1 MAKPEP
7 KAKWRNRIV
16 GHGEVDPNDLVANPR
31 NWRIHPQAQQ
41 EALEGVLE
49 DVGWVDTVLVNQRT
63 GFVVDG
69 HLRVQLALRRDEQKV
84 PVTYL
89 DLSEDEELE
98 VLASYDPLS
107 AMAVQDIEKFNELA
121 ALVHPSADAVS
132 RLMDGVQQSNIRT
145 LSEGLQRPDFRGVV
159 EQMGAA
165 PENIMKD
172 AADGNWLYIEY
183 YGDKETFDEV
193 RELLANAMRG
203 ASPHEID
210 PGFFLQMVREYIGG
224 RR

>member
-69 HLRVQLALRRDEQKV
+69 HLRVQLALRREEHEV

-107 AMAVQDIEKFNELA
+107 AMAV
-121 ALVHPSADAVS
+121 
-132 RLMDGVQQSNIRT
+132 
-145 LSEGLQRPDFRGVV
+145 
-159 EQMGAA
+159 
-165 PENIMKD
+165 
-172 AADGNWLYIEY
+172 
-183 YGDKETFDEV
+183 
-193 RELLANAMRG
+193 
-203 ASPHEID
+203 
-210 PGFFLQMVREYIGG
+210 
-224 RR
+224 